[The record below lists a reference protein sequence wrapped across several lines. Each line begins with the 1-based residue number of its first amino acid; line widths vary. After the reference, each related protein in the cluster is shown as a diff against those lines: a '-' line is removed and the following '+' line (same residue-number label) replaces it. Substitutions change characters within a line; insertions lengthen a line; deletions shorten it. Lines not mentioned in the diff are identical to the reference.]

1 MRCLLLLLL
10 MAILSLLA
18 ALFVRRK
25 SGREVATENNFRIQL
40 MDSAITKKPSKRER
54 KKEPWIRVLKRA
66 AVVKQM
72 CKEWSS
78 KRSFPVKQVKL
89 LKSLDTSQYWVL
101 QKKGRLDYRPRWS
114 EAPCLWQ
121 RGLEVIMSSHVS
133 VSPSKEFYLFLL
145 IISFFEDLTWVK
157 SMSRD

>member
-25 SGREVATENNFRIQL
+25 SGREVATENNFRIQM

-114 EAPCLWQ
+114 EAPGLWQ

-133 VSPSKEFYLFLL
+133 VSPIKESYLFFFTVNLL
-145 IISFFEDLTWVK
+145 L
-157 SMSRD
+157 

>member
-10 MAILSLLA
+10 FAILSLLV

-54 KKEPWIRVLKRA
+54 KKEPWIRVVKRA
-66 AVVKQM
+66 DLVKQM

-101 QKKGRLDYRPRWS
+101 QKKGDSIIDPDGQKHL
-114 EAPCLWQ
+114 AF
-121 RGLEVIMSSHVS
+121 GNEV
-133 VSPSKEFYLFLL
+133 
-145 IISFFEDLTWVK
+145 W
-157 SMSRD
+157 R